1 MGALKTF
8 AKMVSAS
15 WMPGLAAVQA
25 RLMGPYYRAVF
36 LASAAR
42 CGLLTALAGNRSLTA
57 QQVIQRLGAD
67 TRPDLVA
74 PWLDFGVASGVL
86 RRDVE
91 GRFRLRAIEARL
103 LARDVSGVGPAG
115 LLEVVLYHCE
125 AILVA
130 PRLAV
135 SGGALTLE
143 DPAVIAR
150 STRLVEPLVKSVV
163 RHLVQQVKPRTW
175 LEVGAGDGEYALYAR
190 KQEPGLR
197 VTCLELEEEL
207 VERMRDMFVREGVS
221 ESVTA
226 EGGDV
231 RDLEDRRFDVVTLHN
246 LIYYFPQKE
255 RVDLLRHCAQLL
267 EPGGRLLLTTSV
279 PGRVTAV
286 SALDLWFRCS
296 AVASGLPSEEELR
309 EALQQAGF
317 GDVACTR
324 PLPGFSLIAFTAC
337 REEAAL

>member
-103 LARDVSGVGPAG
+103 LARDVSGVGRRG
-115 LLEVVLYHCE
+115 CL
-125 AILVA
+125 
-130 PRLAV
+130 
-135 SGGALTLE
+135 
-143 DPAVIAR
+143 R
-150 STRLVEPLVKSVV
+150 SSCTTV
-163 RHLVQQVKPRTW
+163 RR
-175 LEVGAGDGEYALYAR
+175 
-190 KQEPGLR
+190 
-197 VTCLELEEEL
+197 
-207 VERMRDMFVREGVS
+207 S
-221 ESVTA
+221 
-226 EGGDV
+226 
-231 RDLEDRRFDVVTLHN
+231 
-246 LIYYFPQKE
+246 
-255 RVDLLRHCAQLL
+255 
-267 EPGGRLLLTTSV
+267 LLL
-279 PGRVTAV
+279 
-286 SALDLWFRCS
+286 L
-296 AVASGLPSEEELR
+296 GLPFL
-309 EALQQAGF
+309 G
-317 GDVACTR
+317 V
-324 PLPGFSLIAFTAC
+324 P
-337 REEAAL
+337 